1 MTPTGR
7 LLAVGVVAGAAG
19 DPSLEDVGE
28 REEELLDPLLDPAGG
43 GAGEDGEMR
52 RVQRADVAIVRRDNH
67 GVPDGD
73 QLIRGLSSKQ
83 FR

>member
-28 REEELLDPLLDPAGG
+28 REEELLDPLLDDPAGG
-43 GAGEDGEMR
+43 GAGEDGES
-52 RVQRADVAIVRRDNH
+52 A
-67 GVPDGD
+67 GC
-73 QLIRGLSSKQ
+73 RGRMSRSFAGITTAFLTVIS
-83 FR
+83 